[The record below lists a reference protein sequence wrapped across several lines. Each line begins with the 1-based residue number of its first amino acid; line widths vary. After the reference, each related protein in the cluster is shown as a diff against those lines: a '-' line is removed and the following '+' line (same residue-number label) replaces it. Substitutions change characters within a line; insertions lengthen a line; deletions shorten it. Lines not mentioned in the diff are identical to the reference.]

1 MSKIEIVG
9 KKISDVRDFR
19 KFTEISCIEEQEKF
33 AILSDYKG
41 QSYVVV
47 NQSEETFTINVNGVE
62 IVIGRDDKKLFNIYN
77 AKKVVFIPV
86 DGKEG
91 LLSFSDSY
99 CDAILFDE
107 IDFCFVEFKLNATSA
122 EERAVRKNRKK
133 AINQLSNTIELFD
146 QKLDRNYEGLHLEAY
161 VCTPLIYP
169 RNDASWKDLSVEFL
183 EKYNVPIFEANEKV
197 CK

>member
-9 KKISDVRDFR
+9 KKISEVIDFQ
-19 KFTEISCIEEQEKF
+19 KFTQISSIEKREKF

-47 NQSEETFTINVNGVE
+47 NQSEEKFTIKVNGVKIDIE
-62 IVIGRDDKKLFNIYN
+62 RDDTKLFQINN
-77 AKKVVFIPV
+77 AKQVVFTPV

-91 LLSFSDSY
+91 LLGFDSY

-107 IDFCFVEFKLNATSA
+107 TDFCFLEFKLNATSA

-146 QKLDRNYEGLHLEAY
+146 EKLDRNYEDLHLEAY

-169 RNDASWKDLSVEFL
+169 RNDASWKDLAVEFL
-183 EKYNVPIFEANEKV
+183 EKYSISIFETNEKV

>member
-1 MSKIEIVG
+1 MSRIEALGIR
-9 KKISDVRDFR
+9 ISEIKDFQ
-19 KFTEISCIEEQEKF
+19 KFTQIACIEEREEF

-47 NQSEETFTINVNGVE
+47 SQSEEAFTIKVNGAE
-62 IVIGRDDKKLFNIYN
+62 TVIGHDDTKLLQIHNVKKI
-77 AKKVVFIPV
+77 VFIPV

-107 IDFCFVEFKLNATSA
+107 IDFCFVEFKLNATSV

-133 AINQLSNTIELFD
+133 AITQLSNTIDLFD
-146 QKLDRNYEGLHLEAY
+146 EKLNRNYEGLNLEAY

-169 RNDASWKDLSVEFL
+169 RNDASWKTLSVEFL
-183 EKYNVPIFEANEKV
+183 EKYGISIFETNQKV

>member
-9 KKISDVRDFR
+9 KKISEVIDFQ
-19 KFTEISCIEEQEKF
+19 KFSQISCIEERDEF
-33 AILSDYKG
+33 AILSDYNG
-41 QSYVVV
+41 QSYVLISK
-47 NQSEETFTINVNGVE
+47 SEQKFTLKVNGVE
-62 IVIGRDDKKLFNIYN
+62 TVIERDDTKLFQIYN
-77 AKKVVFIPV
+77 AKQVVFIAV

-91 LLSFSDSY
+91 LLGFTDSY

-107 IDFCFVEFKLNATSA
+107 TDFCFVEFKLNATSA

-133 AINQLSNTIELFD
+133 AIGQLSNTIELFD
-146 QKLDRNYEGLHLEAY
+146 EKLDRNYEGLHLEAY

-169 RNDASWKDLSVEFL
+169 RNDASWKKLSVEFL
-183 EKYNVPIFEANEKV
+183 EKYSISIFETNEKV